1 MYRIEGA
8 AVTRGTM
15 RLIKGVF
22 GEATADDIHQA
33 RATVKGDE
41 IVDRRRDL
49 ESRARLAGLGQE
61 LIKFTRLMKR
71 QNPTLAAE
79 IEGSTDRVEVI
90 LKYVGQIEEQLKHL
104 QDVLSVERAGM
115 SRVLRTLEPLVG
127 ASHAK
132 RIFAAINLPPEKQ
145 LDVTAVDTANVEADR
160 LVAEAIRMLKD
171 IKTPNHGVPSL
182 PEQEGKA

>member
-1 MYRIEGA
+1 
-8 AVTRGTM
+8 M
-15 RLIKGVF
+15 RQIKGVF
-22 GEATADDIHQA
+22 GEATIDDIHQA
-33 RATVKGDE
+33 RATVKGEE

-79 IEGSTDRVEVI
+79 IEGSADRVEVI

-115 SRVLRTLEPLVG
+115 SRLLRTLEPLVG
-127 ASHAK
+127 SSLAK

-145 LDVTAVDTANVEADR
+145 LDVSAIDTANVEVDR
-160 LVAEAIRMLKD
+160 LVADALRLMKET
-171 IKTPNHGVPSL
+171 KTPTQGVPSL
-182 PEQEGKA
+182 PEPESKA